1 MHVKF
6 SFLTLLSGLASA
18 WAQPQVTVATNPPGI
33 QIIVDGVSYLSPRVF
48 SWEANSTHTIGAVSS
63 LTASGVRQTFQSW
76 SDGGPQTHAV
86 TIGSGNA
93 TYTAA
98 FAQFYLLTA
107 STSPAGVGAII
118 ATPDSPDGFYAPGSV
133 VQLEALAPAGYAFQS
148 WSGDASG
155 TNRNFTLTMTA
166 PRGVA
171 AAFTPL
177 LSPVTIQTSPPG
189 LTIAVDGFN
198 YTAPKTF
205 DWVAESS
212 HTIAAMTPQGGAA
225 TRYAFTA
232 WSDGGAASHPVVAPS
247 TATTYTAV
255 FRAQHKL
262 AVSVSAGTGTVAA
275 SPDAADGYYD
285 AGAVV
290 RLTPLP
296 GAGFQ
301 LAAWGG
307 DVSGNASP
315 LEVYLTAP
323 RNVSAAF
330 GPASPCAYS
339 LGSPATSVSP
349 SGDIRAVNVKA
360 GTGCAWQAASNI
372 PWISVVSGV
381 SGAGNG
387 VVRLRIEPNPNGA
400 PRAATITLA
409 SVPYTINQPAAG
421 CQVGLSGPDQTLAAA
436 AALNQLNITA
446 NSGCQWTASVSPS
459 WVTLPGVSAGS
470 GSGSIAFSTAT
481 NQDASPR
488 TGSVVVGGQW
498 FPLIQ
503 KNLAPVEQFTDVP
516 AGYLFFDAISLLKLN
531 RITPGC
537 GGTMYC
543 PEAPMTRAEM
553 AAFLVRA
560 LYGENFSFASQ
571 PSFADVGPDHPY
583 FAYIQKLS
591 EIGVT
596 NGCTAETYCP
606 DAAVTRGQMAA
617 FVVRARLGITFA
629 DTFPYPSAALFD
641 DVPVSNIFFPYVQKM
656 KELGI
661 TSGCTAAQYCPNGIN
676 TRGQM
681 AVFLTRAFLTP

>member
-6 SFLTLLSGLASA
+6 SFLILLCGMPSA
-18 WAQPQVTVATNPPGI
+18 QAQPQVTIATNPPGI
-33 QIIVDGVSYLSPRVF
+33 QVIVDGTSYLSPRVF

-76 SDGGPQTHAV
+76 SDGGAQTHAV
-86 TIGSGNA
+86 TIGSGDA
-93 TYTAA
+93 AYTAT
-98 FAQFYLLTA
+98 FALFYLLAA
-107 STSPAGVGAII
+107 STSPTGVGSVS
-118 ATPDSPDGFYAPGSV
+118 ATPDSPDGFYLPGSV
-133 VQLEALAPAGYAFQS
+133 VQLQALAPAGYTFSS
-148 WSGDASG
+148 WSGDAFGVNPGFSLVMSVPRSV
-155 TNRNFTLTMTA
+155 TATFTS
-166 PRGVA
+166 
-171 AAFTPL
+171 L
-177 LSPVTIQTSPPG
+177 LSAVTIQTSPPG

-205 DWVAESS
+205 QWISESS
-212 HTIAAMTPQGGAA
+212 HTISAATPQGGGT
-225 TRYAFTA
+225 TRYAFSA
-232 WSDGGAASHPVVAPS
+232 WSDGGAVSHTVVAPS
-247 TATTYTAV
+247 TAAIYTAA
-255 FRAQHKL
+255 FRTQYKL
-262 AVSVSAGTGTVAA
+262 TTSVSAGAGAVSA
-275 SPDAADGYYD
+275 SPDAADGFYD
-285 AGAVV
+285 AGSVAQ
-290 RLTPLP
+290 LTPQP
-296 GAGFQ
+296 AAGFQ

-315 LEVYLTAP
+315 LAVYLTAP
-323 RNVSAAF
+323 RNVNAAF
-330 GPASPCAYS
+330 GPASPCGYS
-339 LGSPATSVSP
+339 LGNSATSVSP
-349 SGDIRAVNVKA
+349 SGDIRAVNVIA

-387 VVRLRIEPNPNGA
+387 IVRLRIEPNPNGA

-421 CQVGLSGPDQTLAAA
+421 CQASLTGPNQTVAAA
-436 AALNQLNITA
+436 AAVNQLNITV
-446 NSGCQWTASVSPS
+446 NSGCQWTASVAPA
-459 WVTLPGVSAGS
+459 WVTLPGLSVGS
-470 GSGSIAFSTAT
+470 GSGSLAFSVGT
-481 NQDASPR
+481 NQDTSPR

-503 KNLAPVEQFTDVP
+503 RNLAPVEQFTDVP
-516 AGYLFFDAISLLKLN
+516 ASYPFFDAISLLKLN
-531 RITPGC
+531 KITSGC
-537 GGTMYC
+537 GGGQYC
-543 PEAPMTRAEM
+543 PDAPMTRAEM

-571 PSFADVGPDHPY
+571 PNFTDVGPGHPY

-596 NGCTAETYCP
+596 NGCTATTYCP

-661 TSGCTAAQYCPNGIN
+661 TSGCTAAQYCPNDTN

-681 AVFLTRAFLTP
+681 AVFLTRGFLTP